1 MHQCLTFVLSRPDT
15 DFSDTY
21 DHDHV
26 NTMSVLERDVNFLSM
41 FRSELLK
48 MPSGTQT
55 DRDKYYPNPTTARDC
70 GLTKLVW
77 ELDGTE
83 VYSEKFKSH
92 LARKSLDTYVPW

>member
-48 MPSGTQT
+48 MLPGT
-55 DRDKYYPNPTTARDC
+55 DKVD
-70 GLTKLVW
+70 LVW

-83 VYSEKFKSH
+83 VHLEKFKSH